1 MLRFGSSDRLG
12 PNLTQIHYFF
22 LFLGVYFPFSL
33 SCISFQM
40 SVGYIA
46 TIWVGEE
53 HMYYHLVEG
62 IRRDIL
68 SIKSLMIRCRQ
79 FYNSCNLVYSVYLL
93 WSISSTSFCID
104 SNQVILFRWCYVANF
119 WMNLWCCAL
128 VSLKSFNSYCSM
140 LYIYTYS

>member
-46 TIWVGEE
+46 TIWVGEGN
-53 HMYYHLVEG
+53 MYYHLVEG

-68 SIKSLMIRCRQ
+68 SIKSLLIRFRQ
-79 FYNSCNLVYSVYLL
+79 FENSCNLVYSVYLL

-104 SNQVILFRWCYVANF
+104 STQAILFR
-119 WMNLWCCAL
+119 
-128 VSLKSFNSYCSM
+128 
-140 LYIYTYS
+140 